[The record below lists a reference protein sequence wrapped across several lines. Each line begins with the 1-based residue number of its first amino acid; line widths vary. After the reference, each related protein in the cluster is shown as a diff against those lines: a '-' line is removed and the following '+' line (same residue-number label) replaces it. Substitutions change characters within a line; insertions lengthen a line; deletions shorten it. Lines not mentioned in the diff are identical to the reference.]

1 MNPMLKSKRILAAA
15 VLFVCTAVM
24 FFLPSVA
31 IPHKIFIPLTILAL
45 FSIKIT
51 PWTVTTGLFFS
62 ALGDLAGSFKTGG
75 DPQEFYAFVF
85 QMLFFALA
93 HIFYIIT
100 FLKLKPGKTS
110 GLRTLA
116 CSAICA
122 IVYLSAL
129 LLIVPCVENTVL
141 TFCVIG
147 YATIIT
153 VMLFSGLRTADP
165 VIAIGAC
172 LFVFSDY
179 ILAWNMFVS
188 PINGSRY
195 FLMVPYYLAQL
206 TFAARF
212 AYLHYCRMA
221 SATEMKTPVAH

>member
-1 MNPMLKSKRILAAA
+1 MLKSKRAIAAA
-15 VLFVCTAVM
+15 LLFAGTAVM

-51 PWTVTTGLFFS
+51 PWTVTTG
-62 ALGDLAGSFKTGG
+62 
-75 DPQEFYAFVF
+75 
-85 QMLFFALA
+85 LFFALA

-153 VMLFSGLRTADP
+153 VMLFSGLRTVDP

-195 FLMVPYYLAQL
+195 FIMVPYYLAQL

-212 AYLHYCRMA
+212 ANLHYCRMS
-221 SATEMKTPVAH
+221 SATEMKPPVARL

>member
-1 MNPMLKSKRILAAA
+1 MNPMLKSKRAIAAA
-15 VLFVCTAVM
+15 VLFVSTVVM
-24 FFLPSVA
+24 YFLPFVA
-31 IPHKIFIPLTILAL
+31 IPHKIFIPLTVLAL

-51 PWTVTTGLFFS
+51 PWTVTAGLAFS

-116 CSAICA
+116 CGAVCTL
-122 IVYLSAL
+122 VYLSAL
-129 LLIVPCVENTVL
+129 LLIVPCVGDTIL
-141 TFCVIG
+141 RYCVIG
-147 YATIIT
+147 YATIII
-153 VMLFSGLRTADP
+153 VMLFSGLRTEDP

-188 PINGSRY
+188 PVEGSRY
-195 FLMVPYYLAQL
+195 FIMVPYYLAQL
-206 TFAARF
+206 TFALKK
-212 AYLHYCRMA
+212 YSSYA
-221 SATEMKTPVAH
+221 S